1 MTEQEGWFPVG
12 SLQMPDGS
20 RSFRNHNPLNLRE
33 SPFQYKSRDGF
44 AVFKN
49 DLEGIEAGIWDIGQK
64 ARGLSVTGLTGLST
78 LKDLIDIWAPSSD
91 GNDPNSYLTN
101 VCLMT
106 GFTPDMQLNA
116 LLE

>member
-1 MTEQEGWFPVG
+1 MTEQEGWFPIGV
-12 SLQMPDGS
+12 PEFPAGS
-20 RSFRNHNPLNLRE
+20 RSFRNHNPLNLRT
-33 SPFQYKSRDGF
+33 SPFMYKQDDGF

-49 DLEGIEAGIWDIGQK
+49 DTEGLNAAIWDIGQK
-64 ARGLSVTGLTGLST
+64 ARGLSATGLTGLST
-78 LKDLIDIWAPSSD
+78 LKDLIDIWAPTSD

-106 GFTPDMQLNA
+106 GFKPDMPLNA